1 MADITSFRGEHAFLS
16 NFQAVEIVYEGKPY
30 PTVEH
35 AFQAAKTLDPGERET
50 VRLAKTP
57 TLAKRLGRRVTLR
70 RDWETVKVAVMRE
83 LLRLK
88 FQQPA
93 LRERLLATG
102 ETRLIEGNK
111 WNDRTW
117 GCVWVKTQW
126 VGRNLLGQLLMEV
139 RTEVRA
145 LSDA

>member
-1 MADITSFRGEHAFLS
+1 
-16 NFQAVEIVYEGKPY
+16 
-30 PTVEH
+30 
-35 AFQAAKTLDPGERET
+35 
-50 VRLAKTP
+50 
-57 TLAKRLGRRVTLR
+57 LR

>member
-1 MADITSFRGEHAFLS
+1 MSDITSFRGEHAFLS
-16 NFQAVEIVYEGKPY
+16 NFHPAEILFEGERY

-35 AFQAAKTLDPGERET
+35 AFQAAKTLDAGQRET
-50 VRLAKTP
+50 VRLAATP
-57 TLAKRLGRRVTLR
+57 TLAKRLGRKVTLR
-70 RDWETVKVAVMRE
+70 RDWETVKVALMRD

-93 LRERLLATG
+93 LCERLLATG
-102 ETRLIEGNK
+102 ETRLIEGNR

-126 VGRNLLGQLLMEV
+126 VGRNLLGQLLMQV
-139 RTEVRA
+139 RTELQGHSA
-145 LSDA
+145 D